1 MGYME
6 SHDEERLMAKNIMYG
21 KTYSNYNIK
30 DTLIGLERQALAAI
44 FFYTIPGPKMIWQF
58 GERGFDYSINWPS
71 GTEND
76 RLTAKP
82 PRWDYMNNYHRQY
95 LYHVNA
101 ALIDLKKNYDVFRTA
116 DFTLDLYN
124 ASKTIILKHS
134 TMDVV
139 VMGNFNV
146 VIDISAP
153 AWPSTGTWYEF
164 FTQTE
169 LSVTSLTQKVNLQ
182 PGEYRLYSSVKI
194 EKPDYLNTGIQTP
207 ENPNNENFAL
217 IYPNPSAGNFS
228 IDVNLANQ
236 ENVSIQVFDVIG
248 NKLIDFGPVK
258 LQAGI
263 QSISSEQLNSD
274 HLRLSPGLYMVKVK
288 TDNQQ
293 QNTKIIVN

>member
-1 MGYME
+1 
-6 SHDEERLMAKNIMYG
+6 
-21 KTYSNYNIK
+21 
-30 DTLIGLERQALAAI
+30 
-44 FFYTIPGPKMIWQF
+44 
-58 GERGFDYSINWPS
+58 
-71 GTEND
+71 
-76 RLTAKP
+76 
-82 PRWDYMNNYHRQY
+82 
-95 LYHVNA
+95 
-101 ALIDLKKNYDVFRTA
+101 
-116 DFTLDLYN
+116 
-124 ASKTIILKHS
+124 
-134 TMDVV
+134 
-139 VMGNFNV
+139 MGNFNV